1 MRPSIPIIAL
11 ILALPLSAQSDA
23 ISPTEELR
31 TQVSEWVETMR
42 KIQQEE
48 NDWSRDQEV
57 LKNYKEGLEK
67 EIADL
72 KEQIASAKTR
82 KDGGDQQSL
91 DKVAERDRLVA
102 AQDELTRQVRV
113 MEEALAAKLPLL
125 PEPFQK
131 VAKIAVGIETL
142 RRNLQLPADQQTDDV
157 AKRLTN
163 VTELL
168 AETEKFQQSVQVY
181 SELRKDSKGNEF
193 NMQVIYFGLGLA
205 FAVNEDNS
213 FALAGRPT
221 ADGWKFQER
230 NDLAP
235 QIQKLLITATSE
247 KDVSFTNLP
256 LIQP

>member
-1 MRPSIPIIAL
+1 MRPPIPL
-11 ILALPLSAQSDA
+11 LLLALAHPLYAQKASV
-23 ISPTEELR
+23 SPNEELR

-48 NDWSRDQEV
+48 NDWSRDKEV

-67 EIADL
+67 EILDL

-82 KDGGDQQSL
+82 KEGGDQQSL
-91 DKVAERDRLVA
+91 DKVVERDRFIA

-113 MEEALAAKLPLL
+113 METDLASKLALL
-125 PEPFQK
+125 PDPFK
-131 VAKIAVGIETL
+131 KIAKISVAIESL
-142 RRNLQLPADQQTDDV
+142 QRNLQLPADQQTDEV
-157 AKRLTN
+157 GKRLTN

-168 AETEKFQQSVQVY
+168 AEIEKFQQSVQVY
-181 SELRKDSKGNEF
+181 SELRKDSQGHEY
-193 NMQVIYFGLGLA
+193 NMQVLYFGLGLA
-205 FAVNEDNS
+205 FAVNEDSS
-213 FALAGRPT
+213 FALAGRPGT
-221 ADGWKFQER
+221 DGWKFQER

-235 QIQKLLITATSE
+235 QIQKLLVTATSE

>member
-1 MRPSIPIIAL
+1 MRPLISIL
-11 ILALPLSAQSDA
+11 LLALGLPLCAQNA
-23 ISPTEELR
+23 AVTPTEELR

-72 KEQIASAKTR
+72 KEQITSAKTR

-91 DKVAERDRLVA
+91 DKVAERDRYIA
-102 AQDELTRQVRV
+102 AQDELARQLRI
-113 MEEALAAKLPLL
+113 MEADLAAKLPLL
-125 PEPFQK
+125 PDPFKK
-131 VAKIAVGIETL
+131 VAKISVSIEAL
-142 RRNLQLPADQQTDDV
+142 QRNLQLPADQQTDDV
-157 AKRLTN
+157 SKRLTN

-168 AETEKFQQSVQVY
+168 AEVEKFQQSVQVY
-181 SELRKDSKGNEF
+181 SELRKDSQGHEY

-205 FAVNEDNS
+205 FAVNEDSS
-213 FALAGRPT
+213 FALAGRPA

-235 QIQKLLITATSE
+235 QIQKLLVTATSE

>member
-1 MRPSIPIIAL
+1 MRTLLPTILLA
-11 ILALPLSAQSDA
+11 LALPLSAQNA
-23 ISPTEELR
+23 AVSPTEELR

-82 KDGGDQQSL
+82 KEGGDQQSL
-91 DKVAERDRLVA
+91 DKVAERDRLMA

-125 PEPFQK
+125 PDPFK
-131 VAKIAVGIETL
+131 KIAKISVSIESL
-142 RRNLQLPADQQTDDV
+142 QRNLQLPVDQQTDDV
-157 AKRLTN
+157 GKRLTN

-168 AETEKFQQSVQVY
+168 AEIEKFQQSVQVF
-181 SELRKDSKGNEF
+181 SELRKDSQGHEY
-193 NMQVIYFGLGLA
+193 NMQVVYFGLGLA
-205 FAVNEDNS
+205 FAVNEDSS
-213 FALAGRPT
+213 FALAGRP
-221 ADGWKFQER
+221 APDGWKFQER

-235 QIQKLLITATSE
+235 QIQKLLVTATSE

>member
-1 MRPSIPIIAL
+1 MRPFIPIIAL
-11 ILALPLSAQSDA
+11 ILALPLSAQNA
-23 ISPTEELR
+23 AVSPTGELR

-67 EIADL
+67 EISDL

-82 KDGGDQQSL
+82 KEGGDQQSL
-91 DKVAERDRLVA
+91 DKVGERDRLVA
-102 AQDELTRQVRV
+102 AQDELTRQVRI
-113 MEEALAAKLPLL
+113 MEEALASKLPLL
-125 PEPFQK
+125 PDPFK
-131 VAKIAVGIETL
+131 KIAKISVAIESL
-142 RRNLQLPADQQTDDV
+142 QRNLQLPADQQTDEV
-157 AKRLTN
+157 GKRLTN
-163 VTELL
+163 VAELL
-168 AETEKFQQSVQVY
+168 AEIEKFQQSVQVF
-181 SELRKDSKGNEF
+181 SELREDGKGHEY

-205 FAVNEDNS
+205 FAVNENNS
-213 FALAGRPT
+213 FALAGRPS

-235 QIQKLLITATSE
+235 QIQKLLVTATSE